1 MISAVPVIPSL
12 ESQAQRLAAYLP
24 LTLVRDILQQGP
36 IVPGHPHTLIAA
48 TLFADISGFTA
59 MSEEL
64 AGDGPRGAEEV
75 NRVLL
80 QTFTAMVDVIHNLG
94 GAISHFYG
102 DAMSVYFPEED
113 GQAAAR
119 ALACAQQM
127 QQLMLSRFHTVQT
140 SRPAGKNPGFPL
152 TMKIGVG
159 YGRCQEWVVGS
170 PQSSLEFVLAGPA
183 VDEAAQA
190 EKQASAGQIVASC
203 AVLQH
208 ANLPCSQPFALL
220 EAALPAPSA
229 RPLLNW
235 LAYDSPA
242 LQRLIKTAL
251 PFIPPALQQRLTT
264 PGLEVLAEHR
274 PVTSMF
280 VQFELEQ
287 HGETALSGAQLQQYY
302 LWACQVVA
310 RFAQANGRVNRV
322 LTGDKG
328 NQLHIIFGA
337 PVAPDAPE
345 QAIRCALALQ
355 RERPAFVSAQRIG
368 LCTGKVFAG
377 PVGSETRREY
387 TVVGDV
393 VNLSARLTAVCAPGD
408 VLTEASSAERV
419 ANLLEFAPLPPRK
432 MKGKQSE
439 VTPYRAIGER
449 VALTQVQAYFD
460 VERPLIGRE
469 AELET
474 LQAALHAARQ
484 GSGGLAII
492 SGSAGVGKTRL
503 LGELVRQWQ
512 NDGGMALLGICY
524 PHTADTPYAAW
535 QTIWQTFFRLSPNM
549 DAAAQATAVQQMTRA
564 LWPGVGDDV
573 GLWAEV
579 LSLPIPQAPHLA
591 ELTAEARQA
600 RFFTL
605 VLRCFLASGT
615 PLLLTLENIHWA
627 DQATLAL
634 IDHLTLHL
642 RHAPIY
648 LALTVRDSALLEQL
662 RAKQDV
668 PCTILHLSDLSPQ
681 EGRRLLHHLL
691 GATELPPIIEQQLGL
706 RDREG
711 RDSPVN
717 PLFLQ
722 EATNMMLEVGVLRRE
737 NGHLYIHEGRLR
749 QVQLPDTIHGLL
761 LARLDRLSPAS
772 RDLLQVASVI
782 GRQFGVEPLRVML
795 PGFSRSVVNE
805 LLTSLSAEEMT
816 RLITTEPD
824 WIYLFQHAMTHEVA
838 YESLPYVRRQD
849 LHAGLAQWLEE
860 AYAENLKPIHAILA
874 YHYSRANDHAKAIH
888 FALAGAEDARNVF
901 ANGDAIELYNLAEA
915 HLLALGLE
923 TWWETAVTLYLCR
936 SHVRILAGDLVGAA
950 EDAARA
956 LPLAQAHG
964 NMADVVIAH
973 NNLAEIRY
981 RQGKFTE
988 ALEQANHVI
997 TNLATHATPDQLARA
1012 YILAGWTTSSRL
1024 EHENAL
1030 AYLKH
1035 AEEICQATNNHY
1047 RRALALEAMAF
1058 HYYGQRKLADALAA
1072 MQQSVTLS
1080 RKFSTPVNIGFAL
1093 NNVAYLQFEVGRA
1106 EEALSTFNEAV
1117 SIGQETSRNLL
1128 AIALYNRAAV
1138 HAYLGQY
1145 ATSLAGFE
1153 EAVQLLE
1160 PRQHTRQLIEAFVAW
1175 GFEYDCAL
1183 GYWAAAQER
1192 FTQALH
1198 LTTQQPESYPEE
1210 QAQLYLGLTL
1220 VSLHQQQWEMASEYL
1235 TRAEQLIR
1243 ERNLLWW
1250 RPGLSLH
1257 AGYLEM
1263 ARGNIEAAR
1272 QQFIEGLTAVDKGG
1286 SPDCRAPLLL
1296 ELARLE
1302 SDPVA
1307 RIAYYQ
1313 QCAQAAQARARHKDK
1328 LRCYQEAGTFFAS
1341 QQDPEMKERGLELLR
1356 QAQQLQVEAERIS
1369 QFPATSPS

>member
-1 MISAVPVIPSL
+1 MTSAVPAIPSL
-12 ESQAQRLAAYLP
+12 ESQAQKLAPYLP
-24 LTLVRDILQQGP
+24 VTLARDILQHGLTT
-36 IVPGHPHTLIAA
+36 PGHPHTLTAA

-80 QTFTAMVDVIHNLG
+80 QTFTAMVDIIHELG

-127 QQLMLSRFHTVQT
+127 QQLMLSRFRTVKT
-140 SRPAGKNPGFPL
+140 SRPADKNPTFPL

-170 PQSSLEFVLAGPA
+170 TQSSLEFVLTGTA

-190 EKQASAGQIVASC
+190 EKQARAGQIVASC
-203 AVLQH
+203 AVLRQ
-208 ANLPCSQPFALL
+208 ANLPCTQPFALL
-220 EAALPAPSA
+220 ETALPVPPA

-235 LAYDSPA
+235 LAYEPPA
-242 LQRLIKTAL
+242 LQRLIDTTL
-251 PFIPPALQQRLTT
+251 PFIPPALQPRLTT

-287 HGETALSGAQLQQYY
+287 RSDTALVGAQLQQYY

-355 RERPAFVSAQRIG
+355 RERPSFISAQRIG

-377 PVGSETRREY
+377 PVGSESRREY

-408 VLTEASSAERV
+408 VLTEPGSAERV

-449 VALTQVQAYFD
+449 ATLVQVQAYFD

-469 AELET
+469 AEIET
-474 LQAALHAARQ
+474 LRAALHAARQ
-484 GSGGLAII
+484 GSGGLAAI
-492 SGSAGVGKTRL
+492 SGNAGVGKTRL
-503 LGELVRQWQ
+503 LGEMVRQWQ
-512 NDGGMALLGICY
+512 NNGGMALLGICY

-535 QTIWQTFFRLSPNM
+535 QTIWQTFFQLSPGM
-549 DAAAQATAVQQMTRA
+549 DAAAQATAVQQMTRT
-564 LWPGVGDDV
+564 LWPNVGDDV

-605 VLRCFLASGT
+605 VLRCFLAAGT
-615 PLLLTLENIHWA
+615 PLLLALENIHWA

-634 IDHLTLHL
+634 IDYLAPHL

-648 LALTVRDSALLEQL
+648 LALTLRDSTFLEQL
-662 RAKQDV
+662 QAKQNV
-668 PCTILHLSDLSPQ
+668 SCTALHLSDLSPQ
-681 EGRRLLHHLL
+681 EGRKLVHHLL
-691 GATELPPIIEQQLGL
+691 GNSELPLIIEQQLGL

-722 EATNMMLEVGVLRRE
+722 EAINMMLDVGVLQRE
-737 NGHLYIHEGRLR
+737 NGRLHIHEGRLR

-795 PGFSRSVVNE
+795 PNLSRSAVNE
-805 LLTSLSAEEMT
+805 LLASLSAEEMT
-816 RLITTEPD
+816 RLITADPE

-849 LHAGLAQWLEE
+849 LHAGLAHWLEE

-874 YHYSRANDHAKAIH
+874 YHYSRANNHAKAVH

-901 ANGDAIELYNLAEA
+901 ANGDAIELYNLAET

-923 TWWETAVTLYLCR
+923 TWWETAVTLYLSR
-936 SHVRILAGDLVGAA
+936 TYVRILTGDLAGAA
-950 EDAARA
+950 DDATRA

-964 NMADVVIAH
+964 NMANVVIAH
-973 NNLAEIRY
+973 NHLAEIRY
-981 RQGKFTE
+981 RQGNFAE
-988 ALEQANHVI
+988 ALELARHVI
-997 TNLATHATPDQLARA
+997 EKLATYASPDQLARA
-1012 YILAGWTTSSRL
+1012 YILAGWTTSSRM
-1024 EHENAL
+1024 EHETSL
-1030 AYLKH
+1030 AYLKR

-1072 MQQSVTLS
+1072 MQQSVTLA

-1093 NNVAYLQFEVGRA
+1093 NNVAYLQFEVGRPK
-1106 EEALSTFNEAV
+1106 EALATFDEAV

-1138 HAYLGQY
+1138 HAYLGHY
-1145 ATSLAGFE
+1145 KTALTGFE
-1153 EAVQLLE
+1153 EAVQLLD

-1183 GYWAAAQER
+1183 AHWSAAHER
-1192 FTQALH
+1192 FIQALH

-1210 QAQLYLGLTL
+1210 LTQLYLGLAL
-1220 VSLHQQQWEMASEYL
+1220 VSLQQQQWEMARNYL
-1235 TRAEQLIR
+1235 AEAEQLINA
-1243 ERNLLWW
+1243 RNLLWW
-1250 RPGLSLH
+1250 RPALHLCCGLLKLAYGH
-1257 AGYLEM
+1257 TEL
-1263 ARGNIEAAR
+1263 AR
-1272 QQFIEGLTAVDKGG
+1272 QRFAEGLTAVDQGG
-1286 SPDCRAPLLL
+1286 SPDYRAPILL

-1302 SDPVA
+1302 SDPAMQV
-1307 RIAYYQ
+1307 AYYQ
-1313 QCAQAAQARARHKDK
+1313 QCVQAAQERARYKDR
-1328 LRCYQEAGTFFAS
+1328 LRCYQEVGTFLVNQGTA
-1341 QQDPEMKERGLELLR
+1341 ELRARGAELLH
-1356 QAQQLQVEAERIS
+1356 QAQMLQVAAER
-1369 QFPATSPS
+1369 P